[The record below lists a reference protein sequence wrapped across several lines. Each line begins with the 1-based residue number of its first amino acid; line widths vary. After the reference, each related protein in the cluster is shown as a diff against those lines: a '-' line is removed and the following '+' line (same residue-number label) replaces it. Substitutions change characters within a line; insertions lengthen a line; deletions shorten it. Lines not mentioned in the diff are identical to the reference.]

1 MTKIPRN
8 RQSDQN
14 ISKPLKWPQYHRN
27 IQNDKNKLETYQI
40 TKIPLKPPKQ
50 PKYPKMTKI
59 LLKPPKWSKYTWNHQ
74 NTSGAEC
81 QLIWSFWGQNVIS
94 RKSGISVISL
104 YLKGVNVYH
113 FSFYFPS
120 STKLIQKNSICFLF
134 WDKAIPNIQPP

>member
-1 MTKIPRN
+1 MNHQSDQNAPEILKITKILRN
-8 RQSDQN
+8 HQSDQN

-81 QLIWSFWGQNVIS
+81 QLIWSFWGQSVIS
-94 RKSGISVISL
+94 RKSGIKSLISS
-104 YLKGVNVYH
+104 YLRVSMYTL
-113 FSFYFPS
+113 FPFIFLS
-120 STKLIQKNSICFLF
+120 NS
-134 WDKAIPNIQPP
+134 N